1 MFLIFILVSCKMEAQ
16 TSFEKK
22 YAPSLEQYGRE
33 IFNTS
38 DEGFL
43 LQGTIEQGWRN
54 CYFIKTDS
62 IGDTLWTK
70 NYGTDSIQFYTYD
83 MTKTPDGGYL
93 ICGDYQE
100 VLTYP
105 SMDSYVQK
113 IDSMGNQVWFNLY
126 GWPTSQNGN
135 KDYAQLIRTLDDGS
149 IIVVGTTRDFYVSI
163 GNYIPVGQGW
173 RSYIAKF
180 DTSGSMLEIKTI
192 SLVLDTLWGQ
202 DYQAF
207 DLETIGNRIYWLG
220 INSAPYYPNGGGTTL
235 VVFDADLDTTYTIS
249 SGLDDYYGLSKTN
262 DNNLILFGAGIL
274 TKMDT
279 TGAIAWT
286 EPNISP
292 SFPNEII
299 EQNNGTFS
307 SVGGSYHISP
317 FFGDFYN
324 IIFPFN
330 EIVYLNIY
338 NDTGT
343 LTGSSIFNPSSGVV
357 KQLGYN
363 LIKTNDNG
371 FAFVGYSDQ
380 SIWLVKTDSLGNL
393 NTGLDE
399 QLLDANDIKIIPNPA
414 TKTCSIFSFNT
425 ISEIAIY
432 NLVGDLI
439 AKEEVNSNSYQ
450 INVENYSNAIYFI
463 EVNYNMG
470 KKSRMKLIVS
480 H

>member
-1 MFLIFILVSCKMEAQ
+1 MFLIFILVSCEMEAQ

-33 IFNTS
+33 IFNSS

-70 NYGTDSIQFYTYD
+70 NYGTDSIQFYAYD

-93 ICGDYQE
+93 ICGDYQQ

-113 IDSMGNQVWFNLY
+113 IDSMGNQVWFNLF

-149 IIVVGTTRDFYVSI
+149 IIVVGTTRDYYVSI

-192 SLVLDTLWGQ
+192 SLVLDTLWSQ

-220 INSAPYYPNGGGTTL
+220 INGSPYYPNSGGTKL
-235 VVFDADLDTTYTIS
+235 VVLNADLDTLYTIS
-249 SGLDDYYGLSKTN
+249 SGLDAYYGLSKTN
-262 DNNLILFGAGIL
+262 DNNLILFGSGNLA
-274 TKMDT
+274 KMDT
-279 TGAIAWT
+279 TGAMVWT
-286 EPNISP
+286 EPNSSP

-299 EQNNGTFS
+299 EQNNGTFA

-324 IIFPFN
+324 IFFPFN

-338 NDTGT
+338 NDTGI
-343 LTGSSIFNPSSGVV
+343 LTGSSIFNPPSGVV
-357 KQLGYN
+357 KQLGCN

-380 SIWLVKTDSLGNL
+380 NIWLVKTNSLGNL
-393 NTGLDE
+393 STGLDE
-399 QLLDANDIKIIPNPA
+399 QLLDANDLKIIPNPA
-414 TKTCSIFSFNT
+414 TKTCSIFSLNT
-425 ISEIAIY
+425 ISEVAIY

-450 INVENYSNAIYFI
+450 VNVEKYSNAIYFI

-470 KKSRMKLIVS
+470 KKSRKKLIVS